1 MKKWLLSL
9 GLAAGVLS
17 LSACNSG
24 AGSEKV
30 VESKA
35 GDITK
40 DEFYNELKA
49 QYGDQVLKQMV
60 DNKLLEKE
68 YKVTDKEIDNEIAK
82 IKKQLGSEDQFK
94 QALQQNGI
102 KNEKDLRK
110 LVKTQLLNKKAAT
123 DGVKV
128 TDAEMKKVFN
138 EKYKEEVKAS
148 HILVDDAK
156 TAKEVKAKLD
166 KGEDFAKLAEK
177 YSKDPGS
184 KSKGGDLGYFG
195 KGQMVPEFDKVAF
208 KLKPGQVS
216 DPVKSQFGYH
226 IIKVVDKKSNKFEDK
241 KKQISEELKQQKAKP
256 TDQVITKLQKKADIK
271 IKDKDLKDAL
281 KKQDTQMPAQPQ
293 Q

>member
-49 QYGDQVLKQMV
+49 QYGNQVLKQMV

-68 YKVTDKEIDNEIAK
+68 YKVTNKEIDKEIAN
-82 IKKQLGSEDQFK
+82 IKKQLGGEDQFK

-148 HILVDDAK
+148 HILVDDKK
-156 TAKEVKAKLD
+156 TADEVKAKLD

-184 KSKGGDLGYFG
+184 KSKGGDLGFFG

-226 IIKVVDKKSNKFEDK
+226 IIKVVDKKTNKFEDK

-256 TDQVITKLQKKADIK
+256 TDEVITKLQKDADIK

-281 KKQDTQMPAQPQ
+281 KKQNTQMPTQPQ

>member
-68 YKVTDKEIDNEIAK
+68 YKVSDKEIDKEIAK
-82 IKKQLGSEDQFK
+82 IKKELGGEDQFK
-94 QALQQNGI
+94 QALEQNGI
-102 KNEKDLRK
+102 KNEKDLKK

-128 TDAEMKKVFN
+128 SDAEMKKVFN

-148 HILVDDAK
+148 HILVDNKK
-156 TAKEVKAKLD
+156 TADEVKAKLD
-166 KGEDFAKLAEK
+166 KGEDFAKVAEK

-184 KSKGGDLGYFG
+184 KTKGGDLGFFG

-208 KLKPGQVS
+208 SLKPGQVS

-226 IIKVVDKKSNKFEDK
+226 IIKVVDKKNNKFEDK

-256 TDQVITKLQKKADIK
+256 TDEIITKLQKKADIK

-281 KKQDTQMPAQPQ
+281 KKQEPQMPAAPQ

>member
-49 QYGDQVLKQMV
+49 QYGNQVLKQMV

-68 YKVTDKEIDNEIAK
+68 YKVTNKEIDKEIAN
-82 IKKQLGSEDQFK
+82 IKKQLGGEDQFK

-102 KNEKDLRK
+102 KNEKDLKK

-148 HILVDDAK
+148 HILVDDKK
-156 TAKEVKAKLD
+156 TADEVKAKLD

-184 KSKGGDLGYFG
+184 KSKGGDLGFFG

-216 DPVKSQFGYH
+216 NPVKSQFGYH
-226 IIKVVDKKSNKFEDK
+226 IIKVVDKKTNKFEDK

-256 TDQVITKLQKKADIK
+256 TDEVITKLQKDADIK

-281 KKQDTQMPAQPQ
+281 KKQDTQMPTQPQ

>member
-49 QYGDQVLKQMV
+49 QYGNQVLKQMV

-68 YKVTDKEIDNEIAK
+68 YKVTNNEIDNEIAK

-138 EKYKEEVKAS
+138 EKYNEEVKAS

-226 IIKVVDKKSNKFEDK
+226 IIKVVDKKTNKFEDK

>member
-1 MKKWLLSL
+1 MKKWLVSL

-40 DEFYNELKA
+40 DQFYKELKT

-60 DNKLLEKE
+60 DNKLLEKK
-68 YKVTDKEIDNEIAK
+68 YKVTDKEINTEIDK
-82 IKKQLGSEDQFK
+82 IKKELGGEDQFK
-94 QALQQNGI
+94 QALKQNGI
-102 KNEKDLRK
+102 KNEKDLKK

-128 TDAEMKKVFN
+128 SDQEMQKVFN
-138 EKYKEEVKAS
+138 DKYKEEVKAS
-148 HILVDDAK
+148 HILVDDKK
-156 TAKEVKAKLD
+156 TADEVKAKLD
-166 KGEDFAKLAEK
+166 KGGDFAKLADQ

-184 KSKGGDLGYFG
+184 KSKGGELGYFG

-216 DPVKSQFGYH
+216 DPIKTQFGYH
-226 IIKVVDKKSNKFEDK
+226 IIKVEDKKTNKFEDK
-241 KKQISEELKQQKAKP
+241 KKQIKEELQQQKAKS
-256 TDQVITKLQKKADIK
+256 TDEVISKLQKDADIK
-271 IKDKDLKDAL
+271 INDKDLKDAL
-281 KKQDTQMPAQPQ
+281 KKQDPQLPQ
-293 Q
+293 QTQ

>member
-123 DGVKV
+123 DGIKV

-226 IIKVVDKKSNKFEDK
+226 IIKVVDKKTNKFEDK

>member
-1 MKKWLLSL
+1 MKKWLVSL

-40 DEFYNELKA
+40 DQFYNELKA

-60 DNKLLEKE
+60 DNKLLEKK
-68 YKVTDKEIDNEIAK
+68 YKVTDKEINTEIDK
-82 IKKQLGSEDQFK
+82 IKKELGGDDQFK
-94 QALQQNGI
+94 QALEQNGI
-102 KNEKDLRK
+102 KSEKDLKK

-128 TDAEMKKVFN
+128 SDKEMQKLFN
-138 EKYKEEVKAS
+138 DKYKEEVKAS
-148 HILVDDAK
+148 HILVDDKK
-156 TAKEVKAKLD
+156 TADEVKAKLD
-166 KGEDFAKLAEK
+166 KGGDFKKLAEQ

-184 KSKGGDLGYFG
+184 KTKGGELGYFG

-216 DPVKSQFGYH
+216 DPIKTQFGYH
-226 IIKVVDKKSNKFEDK
+226 IIKVEDKKTNKFEDK
-241 KKQISEELKQQKAKP
+241 KKQIKEELQQQKAKS
-256 TDQVITKLQKKADIK
+256 TDEVISKLQKDADIK
-271 IKDKDLKDAL
+271 INDKDLKDAL
-281 KKQDTQMPAQPQ
+281 KKQDTQLPQ
-293 Q
+293 QTQ

>member
-226 IIKVVDKKSNKFEDK
+226 IIKVVDKKTNKFEDK